1 MSDNLIDELGRIAHQ
16 EEPPPLAPGDL
27 DRMIGAALD
36 ADVYALLAHRILDG
50 DNRHLVHEPK
60 EGEDLLVFHA
70 EVDRNAETV
79 RLIDFPAVT
88 DHVGTD
94 IGEIE
99 ATVTVE
105 GDPEGFFHPT
115 TGEVEIEVTLRFDP
129 KHMLARTSRVTLM
142 LRSDARIE
150 QDELDATGVAFTD
163 ADRSLTL
170 VGHGT
175 FEGGTL
181 AGGDLWLAIAC
192 AVDDIAE
199 TA

>member
-1 MSDNLIDELGRIAHQ
+1 MPANL
-16 EEPPPLAPGDL
+16 PPQF
-27 DRMIGAALD
+27 RTTLD

-70 EVDRNAETV
+70 EVDRDAETV

-94 IGEIE
+94 LGEVT
-99 ATVTVE
+99 ANVTVE

-115 TGEVEIEVTLRFDP
+115 TGEVEIEVTLKFDP

-142 LRSDARIE
+142 LRSDATIE
-150 QDELDATGVAFTD
+150 QEELDATGVPFTSED
-163 ADRSLTL
+163 GTLTL

-181 AGGDLWLAIAC
+181 DGGDLWLAIAC
-192 AVDDIAE
+192 AVEDITEA
-199 TA
+199 A

>member
-1 MSDNLIDELGRIAHQ
+1 VPANL
-16 EEPPPLAPGDL
+16 PPRFRAT
-27 DRMIGAALD
+27 LD
-36 ADVYALLAHRILDG
+36 ADVYALLAHRILDD

-60 EGEDLLVFHA
+60 EGEDLLIFHA
-70 EVDRNAETV
+70 EVDREAETV
-79 RLIDFPAVT
+79 RLIDFPPVT

-99 ATVTVE
+99 ATVIVE
-105 GDPEGFFHPT
+105 GDPEGYFHPT

-129 KHMLARTSRVTLM
+129 KHMLARTSRVTLL
-142 LRSDARIE
+142 LRSDAHIDQE
-150 QDELDATGVAFTD
+150 ELDATGVAFTD

-181 AGGDLWLAIAC
+181 AGGTLWLAIAC
-192 AVDDIAE
+192 EIDDITE